1 MSAFEDDSHSLPEHS
16 GSASRPER
24 SGVERSAVPALPAEQ
39 HPLARLRQFTA
50 ARIVLGRAG
59 NSLPTRELL
68 DFGADHAMARDAVHA
83 SLDGHA
89 IAGQL
94 AKAGL
99 ESLRIHSAAPDRATY
114 LRRPDLGRRLD
125 HASRGA
131 LSALQLETGP
141 DVLFVIA
148 DGLSAIAPARYA
160 VAVVEETRKL
170 LGDAPTAPV
179 LIAEQARV
187 ALGDEA
193 GEILGAE
200 IVVVLIGERPGLSS
214 PDSLGIYLTWQPKIG
229 RSDAE
234 RNCISNVRAEGMS
247 PLRAA
252 QTLHH
257 LIANAR
263 RLQLSGVELKDDF
276 DPASSVLA
284 GETAAHKQLKSSAAN
299 ER

>member
-1 MSAFEDDSHSLPEHS
+1 LPS
-16 GSASRPER
+16 
-24 SGVERSAVPALPAEQ
+24 EQ
-39 HPLARLRQFTA
+39 HPLAPLRQFTA
-50 ARIVLGRAG
+50 ARIALGRSG
-59 NSLPTRELL
+59 NSLPTSELL
-68 DFGADHAMARDAVHA
+68 DFSADHAMARDAVHA
-83 SLDGHA
+83 SLDARA

-99 ESLRIHSAAPDRATY
+99 ESVRIHSAAPDRAAY

-131 LSALQLETGP
+131 LSSLQLAVKT

-160 VAVVEETRKL
+160 VAVIEETQKL
-170 LGDAPTAPV
+170 LGEAPTAPV

-193 GEILGAE
+193 GEILNAE
-200 IVVVLIGERPGLSS
+200 IVVALIGERPGLSS
-214 PDSLGIYLTWQPKIG
+214 PDSLGIYLTWHPRVG

-257 LIANAR
+257 LIVNAR
-263 RLQLSGVELKDDF
+263 RLQLSGVDLKDDF
-276 DPASSVLA
+276 D
-284 GETAAHKQLKSSAAN
+284 AAPQKQLKS
-299 ER
+299 